1 MKVTPPSKARQ
12 VRATASLGA
21 PRTARMLIEPTAT
34 KICRLRCI
42 DSPPVSATHA
52 MSPCTISL
60 QRVVPHRRKAAG
72 RRKSGCST
80 KLVAGRTQGRDSP
93 FLACSSDVAIG
104 EDSKPFVTW
113 LLDLQSR
120 EGHRF
125 RAAAEA
131 RGRSSEEPVA
141 KPNAAATRRTLML
154 AMKSRRMRQYRP
166 ITCAR
171 SAAPRRTRRRSR
183 ASLPRNISTSHG
195 GVSTTFQ
202 SCRSLLM
209 SAASAATRMSSGECQ
224 FY

>member
-1 MKVTPPSKARQ
+1 LLPAGAVAGWGLHPLESAALAR
-12 VRATASLGA
+12 
-21 PRTARMLIEPTAT
+21 RT
-34 KICRLRCI
+34 
-42 DSPPVSATHA
+42 
-52 MSPCTISL
+52 
-60 QRVVPHRRKAAG
+60 RKAAG

-113 LLDLQSR
+113 LLDLQRR

-171 SAAPRRTRRRSR
+171 STAPRRTRRRSR
-183 ASLPRNISTSHG
+183 ASLPRKHIYKPRRGLNDISVLSKLAYER
-195 GVSTTFQ
+195 TF
-202 SCRSLLM
+202 SRDKDVIW
-209 SAASAATRMSSGECQ
+209 RMSVLLNTRGET
-224 FY
+224 

>member
-1 MKVTPPSKARQ
+1 MRHS
-12 VRATASLGA
+12 
-21 PRTARMLIEPTAT
+21 T
-34 KICRLRCI
+34 KIRRRRALFWRRVI
-42 DSPPVSATHA
+42 DPKECSPEPATEGGFG
-52 MSPCTISL
+52 SVW
-60 QRVVPHRRKAAG
+60 RVQAQVGNVLYLRKAAR
-72 RRKSGCST
+72 RRKSGCPT

-113 LLDLQSR
+113 LLDLQRR
-120 EGHRF
+120 ERKGHRF

-171 SAAPRRTRRRSR
+171 STAPRRTRRRSR
-183 ASLPRNISTSHG
+183 ASLPPKHIYKPPRGLNDISVLSNRCHG
-195 GVSTTFQ
+195 RTLSREKDVIW
-202 SCRSLLM
+202 RM
-209 SAASAATRMSSGECQ
+209 SA
-224 FY
+224 